1 MRRPERRQ
9 GAGAAKFVG
18 GKREMSGKVE
28 ALKAVR
34 LEWKDGKMSEV
45 SGSEFTLPADLVL
58 LAMGF
63 VSPVQSVLEA
73 FGVAKDVRG
82 NARQRRMAPAAMPPR
97 CPRCLPRATCAAAS
111 RWWSGRYAKAASAR
125 APWTNS

>member
-45 SGSEFTLPADLVL
+45 PGSEFTLPADLVL

-63 VSPVQSVLEA
+63 VSPVAVGPGSLRRRE
-73 FGVAKDVRG
+73 G
-82 NARQRRMAPAAMPPR
+82 RQRARRGRIPDGQFRPAA
-97 CPRCLPRATCAAAS
+97 LIA
-111 RWWSGRYAKAASAR
+111 
-125 APWTNS
+125 N